1 MTPPENGNA
10 KLISG
15 FGKTFARGDWMLNGV
30 LVFKLAARRGNG
42 LLTLEKRAKPAGE
55 NAVPSARTNN
65 SVRTA
70 CLDLSM
76 TSKK

>member
-1 MTPPENGNA
+1 MSPPENGNA

-15 FGKTFARGDWMLNGV
+15 FGKAFASGDWMLNGV

-42 LLTLEKRAKPAGE
+42 LQTLQTHAKPAGK

-76 TSKK
+76 PSKK